1 MAFEGMAT
9 PLGMKPGPSQR
20 GVPPSWRWGLLALF
34 VVSVLV
40 LALVSGVK
48 FIRFSSEPGAVAVIE
63 RMGIGIGSTIERS
76 ASPAPEVAGSNP
88 LTTPRAGAADVEASS
103 GVNVI
108 RQNGGSTPA
117 GMVIKVPD
125 SAGGGDRAP
134 SSTDIRVAERSANGL
149 LPRISDSGLLP
160 RQVYARPFL
169 ATGKPMIGIVLTG
182 VGIGARGTAD
192 AITKLPGEVTLAFA
206 PYGRDLENQVA
217 RARRDGHE
225 VMLQVPME
233 PQDYPDSDPGP
244 HTLKAGANPRDNLER
259 LHWLMSRFTGY
270 VGVTN
275 FMGGKLMGETG
286 PYGNL
291 LEEIN
296 RRGLLFLDDG
306 TSAKSRTL
314 EIGKKLGLPAGVA
327 DRIHDTA
334 GTKSLEMLLQDAE
347 GLARKNGS
355 TIISIPALPA
365 NIDKIAAWERDLT
378 SRGVV
383 LAPVSAIIGRPAK

>member
-20 GVPPSWRWGLLALF
+20 GFPPSWRWGLLALF
-34 VVSVLV
+34 VAAVLV

-48 FIRFSSEPGAVAVIE
+48 FIRFSAEPGAVAVIE
-63 RMGIGIGSTIERS
+63 RMGIGATIER
-76 ASPAPEVAGSNP
+76 AGMPAPEVAGSNP

-134 SSTDIRVAERSANGL
+134 VSTDIRVAERGANGV
-149 LPRISDSGLLP
+149 LPRVSDSGLLP
-160 RQVYARPFL
+160 RLVYARPFL
-169 ATGKPMIGIVLTG
+169 TSGKPMIGIVLTG
-182 VGIGARGTAD
+182 VGIGARGTTD

-244 HTLKAGANPRDNLER
+244 HTLKAGASPRENLER

-275 FMGGKLMGETG
+275 FMGSKLMGEAG

-327 DRIHDTA
+327 DRIYDTS
-334 GTKSLEMLLQDAE
+334 GTKSIETLLQDAE

-355 TIISIPALPA
+355 AIISIPALPA
-365 NIDKIAAWERDLT
+365 NIDKIATWERDLA
-378 SRGVV
+378 SRGLV
-383 LAPVSAIIGRPAK
+383 LAPVSAIVGRPAK